1 MSPTIMKET
10 GSTNQDIDNDEDDD
24 DDDDDDDEEEIG
36 FSEALGQFDTC
47 IDTLGDEA
55 KMSKVRTIQD
65 GIDRVCGNAG
75 VAAKLAQQNQC
86 KR

>member
-1 MSPTIMKET
+1 MPPSIIKEET
-10 GSTNQDIDNDEDDD
+10 KTKNGGNDDD
-24 DDDDDDDEEEIG
+24 DREEEEEIG

-55 KMSKVRTIQD
+55 NISKVRRAQD
-65 GIDRVCGNAG
+65 GIDRFCGNIG
-75 VAAKLAQQNQC
+75 VAAKLARRNQC